1 MTVAD
6 FCERLVDLDEG
17 IQEWRYRHVKMV
29 ERTIGGKRLRMVRG
43 DITEVEVDAF
53 VFDITEDA
61 KLGSGFGGAI
71 QQRGG
76 IVIQKELDELGSVPK
91 GEAVVTQAGIL
102 NAEYI
107 IHVNGP
113 KFREEDEKGKLEIHL
128 RYRFE
133 NIVGSQFDDLIEI
146 GVDIVNPVQTVGQQV
161 EFVQSNHCRR
171 RIFLFQNLA

>member
-1 MTVAD
+1 
-6 FCERLVDLDEG
+6 
-17 IQEWRYRHVKMV
+17 MV
-29 ERTIGGKRLRMVRG
+29 ERTIGDKRLRMVRG
-43 DITEVEVDAF
+43 DITEIDVDAF

-76 IVIQKELDELGSVPK
+76 IIIQKELDEIGSVPT

-113 KFREEDEKGKLEIHL
+113 KFREEDEKGILERTVTSALARAEEKCVKQIAFPPIGTGMYQVPLDLCANVMVDTISGHLANESNLNEVLIVVQDPREITPFEAKLQE
-128 RYRFE
+128 
-133 NIVGSQFDDLIEI
+133 G
-146 GVDIVNPVQTVGQQV
+146 
-161 EFVQSNHCRR
+161 
-171 RIFLFQNLA
+171 A